1 MSAQPQNKKK
11 NAQNAAKKT
20 SFGTST
26 KFATVPGVPGFPEGV
41 AVHGDSVFVSGP
53 ARLGSA
59 GTPASAIQVFNR
71 KDGKHEQTIVIQGE
85 DLATDHTTSNLAVDG
100 NGQVY
105 ALSRQLGL
113 VRFTKKGKTYQQ
125 SAYGA
130 PLPDL
135 RPVAGPDFTPVP
147 NDVVFDENG
156 NAYVTDS
163 LQATI
168 FRYGPGGGVATI
180 WFQSPLFAGSPV
192 LPLGLN
198 GIRLDPQRKHVYF
211 AVSTSPNNMAIGTIY
226 RLPLVNKPSA
236 ANLEVFHEYVAGET
250 PDQLAFANDG
260 RLYVSLAFS
269 HQISFLSPSGAE
281 LGRISSQPTDELAFD
296 NPAGIAFDS
305 RTKSLLVVNHALF
318 SGDPAHFAVLSVFV
332 DNPGDPLLKGQQG

>member
-1 MSAQPQNKKK
+1 MSAQPPNKKK
-11 NAQNAAKKT
+11 SAQTAAAKKT
-20 SFGTST
+20 TFGSST
-26 KFATVPGVPGFPEGV
+26 KFATVPAVPGFPEGV
-41 AVHGDSVFVSGP
+41 AVHGDSVFVAGP

-59 GTPASAIQVFNR
+59 GTPASALQVYDR
-71 KDGKHEQTIVIQGE
+71 KTGTHEQTIVFQGE
-85 DLATDHTTSNLAVDG
+85 NLALDHTTSNLAVDSS
-100 NGQVY
+100 GQVY

-147 NDVVFDENG
+147 NDVVFDDAG

-168 FRYGPGGGVATI
+168 FRYAPGGGAAQI
-180 WFQSPLFAGSPV
+180 WFQSPLFIGNSI

-198 GIRLDPQRKHVYF
+198 GIRLDPQRKNVYF
-211 AVSTSPNNMAIGTIY
+211 AVSTSPNNVAIGTIY
-226 RLPLVNKPSA
+226 RLPLVNKPTASQ
-236 ANLEVFHEYVAGET
+236 LEVFHQYVAGET

-260 RLYVSLAFS
+260 RLFISLAFS
-269 HQISFLSPSGAE
+269 HQISILSTTGAE
-281 LGRISSQPTDELAFD
+281 LGRISSQPDDELAFD

-305 RTKSLLVVNHALF
+305 RTKSLFVVNHALF
-318 SGDPAHFAVLSVFV
+318 TGDPTHFAVLSVFV
-332 DNPGDPLLKGQQG
+332 DNPGDPLVKGQ

>member
-1 MSAQPQNKKK
+1 MSSQPQNKKK
-11 NAQNAAKKT
+11 SDQNVAKKPA
-20 SFGTST
+20 FGTST
-26 KFATVPGVPGFPEGV
+26 KFATVPAVPGFPEGV
-41 AVHGDSVFVSGP
+41 AVHGNSVFVSGP

-59 GTPASAIQVFNR
+59 GTPPSAIQVYDR
-71 KDGKHEQTIVIQGE
+71 KTGEHEQTIVIQGE
-85 DLATDHTTSNLAVDG
+85 DLASDHTTSNLAIDG
-100 NGQVY
+100 NGQIY

-113 VRFTKKGKTYQQ
+113 IRFTKEGKSYQQ

-130 PLPDL
+130 PLPDV
-135 RPVAGPDFTPVP
+135 RPLAGPDFTPIP
-147 NDVVFDENG
+147 NDVVFDDDG

-168 FRYGPGGGVATI
+168 FRYGPGGGAATI
-180 WFQSPLFAGSPV
+180 WFQSPLFVGSAV

-198 GIRLDPQRKHVYF
+198 GIRLDPQRTHVYF

-236 ANLEVFHEYVAGET
+236 ANLEVFHQFAAGEM

-260 RLYVSLAFS
+260 RLYISLAFS

-281 LGRISSQPTDELAFD
+281 LGRISSQPGDELAFD

-305 RTKSLLVVNHALF
+305 RTKSLLVSNHALL
-318 SGDPAHFAVLSVFV
+318 SADPAHFAVLSVYV
-332 DNPGDPLLKGQQG
+332 DNPGDPLVRGQEG